1 MLAHLLAELPD
12 SPRWLE
18 TRAILRSP
26 HVTMDGGEDGYVVRL
41 VHGAIS
47 VVAIV
52 GRPSVDAIASAIEG
66 ITSMTPILAQSDNA
80 DHVERSLH
88 APANSGQPAESWTR
102 ERVILHRLTSSP
114 ALARAA
120 VDQTFEIR
128 LLTRG
133 DDLDHLP
140 PGLRHEITHAREM
153 APIAAA
159 FVGGRPVS
167 FCYPVWT
174 TESMWDVSI
183 DTLPEYRRRG
193 LAAHATRFMTGH
205 MRREGREPIWAAL
218 ESNVPSRRLAARLG
232 FTAVDENV
240 AFSRGPWAFLSGGF
254 TG

>member
-1 MLAHLLAELPD
+1 RYHCARLGRRPRLRIARAPRDENRSDHRVGGIGKGLRAEEPCRAAFRYNPPHMLAHLLAELPD

-26 HVTMDGGEDGYVVRL
+26 HVTMYGGEDGYVVRL

-80 DHVERSLH
+80 DHVERSLP

-140 PGLRHEITHAREM
+140 PGLRHEIRHAREM
-153 APIAAA
+153 APIAA
-159 FVGGRPVS
+159 
-167 FCYPVWT
+167 
-174 TESMWDVSI
+174 
-183 DTLPEYRRRG
+183 
-193 LAAHATRFMTGH
+193 
-205 MRREGREPIWAAL
+205 
-218 ESNVPSRRLAARLG
+218 
-232 FTAVDENV
+232 
-240 AFSRGPWAFLSGGF
+240 
-254 TG
+254 